1 MDFLPTWIPEVT
13 GWVVGVIAVGFSV
26 VKAYSDGFSA
36 TEKAKDAASKELVQI
51 LQATV
56 ETLKEEMKE
65 LQSNHIMNV
74 TAIAQ
79 LKGENE
85 TLLKILQGRDEKYLA
100 FQQEGFAA
108 FKRIENNEGDIKR
121 LIDLLEKNLTNTKK

>member
-1 MDFLPTWIPEVT
+1 MEFLPTWIPEVT
-13 GWVVGVIAVGFSV
+13 GWIVGVIAVGFSV
-26 VKAYSDGFSA
+26 IKAYSDGFSA
-36 TEKAKDAASKELVQI
+36 TEKAKDIASKELVQI

-108 FKRIENNEGDIKR
+108 FKRIENNEGDIKK
-121 LIDLLEKNLTNTKK
+121 LIDLLEKNLTRK

>member
-1 MDFLPTWIPEVT
+1 MEFLPTWLPEVT
-13 GWVVGVIAVGFSV
+13 GWIVGLIAVGFSV

-121 LIDLLEKNLTNTKK
+121 LIDLLEKNLTRK

>member
-1 MDFLPTWIPEVT
+1 MEFLPTWIPEVT
-13 GWVVGVIAVGFSV
+13 GWIVGVIAVGFSV
-26 VKAYSDGFSA
+26 IKAYSDGFSA
-36 TEKAKDAASKELVQI
+36 TEKAKDNASKELVQI

-65 LQSNHIMNV
+65 LQGNHIQNV

-108 FKRIENNEGDIKR
+108 FKRIENNEGDIKK
-121 LIDLLEKNLTNTKK
+121 LIDLLEKNLTKK

>member
-1 MDFLPTWIPEVT
+1 MEFLPTWIPEVT
-13 GWVVGVIAVGFSV
+13 GWIVGVIAVGFSV
-26 VKAYSDGFSA
+26 IKAYSDGFSA
-36 TEKAKDAASKELVQI
+36 TEKAKDTASKELVQI

-121 LIDLLEKNLTNTKK
+121 LIDLLEKTLTKK

>member
-1 MDFLPTWIPEVT
+1 MDFLPTWVPEVT
-13 GWVVGVIAVGFSV
+13 GWIVGLMAVSFSV
-26 VKAYSDGFSA
+26 IKAYSDGFSS
-36 TEKAKDAASKELVQI
+36 TEKAKDQASKDLVKI

-65 LQSNHIMNV
+65 LQTNHISNV

-85 TLLKILQGRDEKYLA
+85 TLLKILQGRDEKYLK

-121 LIDLLEKNLTNTKK
+121 LIDLLEKNLTKNN

>member
-1 MDFLPTWIPEVT
+1 MGTFLPDWALDVT
-13 GWVVGVIAVGFSV
+13 GWVVGVIAVGFAAV
-26 VKAYSDGFSA
+26 QAYANGFSA
-36 TEKAKDAASKELVQI
+36 TEKAKDQAAKDLVKI

-65 LQSNHIMNV
+65 MQAHHLENVQS
-74 TAIAQ
+74 IAR
-79 LKGENE
+79 LRGENE
-85 TLLKILQGRDEKYLA
+85 TLIKILQGRDETYLK

-121 LIDLLEKNLTNTKK
+121 LIDLLEKNLVKK

>member
-1 MDFLPTWIPEVT
+1 MDSFLP
-13 GWVVGVIAVGFSV
+13 GWAVQISGYVIGIIGIGFAIV
-26 VKAYSDGFSA
+26 QAYAKGFSA
-36 TEKAKDAASKELVQI
+36 TEKLKDDAAQQLVAI
-51 LQATV
+51 LQTTV
-56 ETLKEEMKE
+56 EALKVEMKE
-65 LQSNHIMNV
+65 MQRHHIENV

-108 FKRIENNEGDIKR
+108 FKRVESTQNDMKK
-121 LIDLLEKNLTNTKK
+121 LVTLLTQSLQKT